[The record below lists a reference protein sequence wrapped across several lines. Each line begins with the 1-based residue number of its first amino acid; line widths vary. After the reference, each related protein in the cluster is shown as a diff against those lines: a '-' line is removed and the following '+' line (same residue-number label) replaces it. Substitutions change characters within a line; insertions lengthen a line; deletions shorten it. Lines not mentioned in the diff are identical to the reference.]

1 MVTRESSFIE
11 MMRGIASSPA
21 ARGLMDDAAVL
32 DLAMLD
38 LGSETLILTHD
49 MMVQGVHWLAD
60 GDAADVA
67 WKLVAVNLSDLAAKG
82 ARPLGVLLGFTLG
95 EDEWDRKF
103 ASGLRDVL
111 REYDVPLLGGDTV
124 MGDAKSRS
132 IGMTAI
138 GSASHKPVPSRSGAK
153 AGDALYVTGTIGDA
167 LAGFEFAEAGLDA
180 PEHLARAFHRPI
192 PLLQSGQ
199 KLASFVTAMM
209 DVSDGLLLDSSR
221 MAQASGLALT
231 LDLAA
236 IPLSDDYREI
246 RGDSRESRIQAASW
260 GDDYQLLFAA
270 PSDLPPPVPASKIG
284 EFSVGHGLILFDDNL
299 AINLPSSLGFEHH

>member
-1 MVTRESSFIE
+1 VTRESSFIE
-11 MMRGIASSPA
+11 MMRGIAASPA

-32 DLAMLD
+32 DL
-38 LGSETLILTHD
+38 GSATLVLTHD

-82 ARPLGVLLGFTLG
+82 AKPLGVLLGFTLG

-138 GSASHKPVPSRSGAK
+138 GSATHSPVPSRGGAQ

-167 LAGFEFAEAGLDA
+167 LAGFEFAEAGLAA
-180 PEHLARAFHRPI
+180 PQHLARAFHRPI
-192 PLLQSGQ
+192 PLLKSGQ
-199 KLASFVTAMM
+199 LLAPLVTAMM
-209 DVSDGLLLDSSR
+209 DISDGLLLDSSR
-221 MAQASGLALT
+221 MAQASGLALKI
-231 LDLAA
+231 DLAS
-236 IPLSDDYREI
+236 IPLSDDYRAI
-246 RGDSRESRIQAASW
+246 RGEAQESQIQAASW

-270 PSDLPPPVPASKIG
+270 AEDATLPVAATKIG
-284 EFSVGHGLILFDDNL
+284 EFSSGQGLALFDDNTPVQ
-299 AINLPSSLGFEHH
+299 LPYSLGFEHH